1 MSILLK
7 KFKEKS
13 LGVFV
18 AFLFFLAAL
27 SLINMIEGLFWGSA
41 PFSFYTVIIAA
52 GVIAKTL
59 IMVAHLPWVNLFPNK
74 PLIYNMLWKTALY
87 ALSTLIVR
95 VAIRMVPALFA
106 THSFSKGWARFFA
119 EIEPQRFIAIQ
130 LCYLV
135 LFFIFVVA
143 EEICSSLGG
152 KHLRKLIFGK

>member
-1 MSILLK
+1 MPIWFK

-13 LGVFV
+13 LGVFI

-27 SLINMIEGLFWGSA
+27 GLINMIEGLFQGST

-59 IMVAHLPWVNLFPNK
+59 IVVTHLPWINLFPNK
-74 PLIYNMLWKTALY
+74 PLIFNVLWKTALY
-87 ALSTLIVR
+87 GMSTLIVR
-95 VAIRMVPALFA
+95 IAIRMFPTLFA
-106 THSFSKGWARFFA
+106 TRSFFKGWEHFLA
-119 EIEPQRFIAIQ
+119 EVEFRRFISIQ

-143 EEICSSLGG
+143 EELCSSLGG
-152 KHLRKLIFGK
+152 KYLRKLFFGR